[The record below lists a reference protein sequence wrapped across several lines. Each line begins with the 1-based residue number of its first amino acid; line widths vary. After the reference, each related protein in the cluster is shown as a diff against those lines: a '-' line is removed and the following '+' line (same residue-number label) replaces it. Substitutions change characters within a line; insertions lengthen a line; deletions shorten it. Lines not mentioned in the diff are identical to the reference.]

1 MKRRDFILGA
11 TVMAAGPALAQTP
24 PTATPV
30 PVAPASA
37 PVAPP
42 PEAGAPPVAAP
53 AAPALPPPR
62 PGIVRVRIDTALG
75 HITLDLEAKKAPLT
89 TANFLR
95 YVDQKRYDKATFYR
109 ASRPPNAT
117 DYEYGVAQGGLQNDP
132 KLILPPVAH
141 EPTTKTGLK
150 HLNGAIS
157 MGRRAPGTATSDFF
171 ICVGD
176 QAYLDADPTQKGDNL
191 GFACFGY
198 VVEGL
203 ETVKK
208 ILALPVSP
216 TAGVGVMKGEMLKK
230 PLAMKMRRV

>member
-1 MKRRDFILGA
+1 
-11 TVMAAGPALAQTP
+11 
-24 PTATPV
+24 
-30 PVAPASA
+30 
-37 PVAPP
+37 
-42 PEAGAPPVAAP
+42 
-53 AAPALPPPR
+53 
-62 PGIVRVRIDTALG
+62 VRVRIDTSLG
-75 HITLDLEAKKAPLT
+75 HFLVDLEAKKAPLT

-95 YVDQKRYDKATFYR
+95 YVDKKLYDKATFYR

-117 DYEYGVAQGGLQNDP
+117 DYEYGVVQGGLQNDP

-150 HLNGAIS
+150 HTNGAIS

-176 QAYLDADPTQKGDNL
+176 QSYLDADPSQPGDNK

-203 ETVKK
+203 ETAKK
-208 ILALPVSP
+208 IMALPLSP

-230 PLAMKMRRV
+230 PLPMKMRRV